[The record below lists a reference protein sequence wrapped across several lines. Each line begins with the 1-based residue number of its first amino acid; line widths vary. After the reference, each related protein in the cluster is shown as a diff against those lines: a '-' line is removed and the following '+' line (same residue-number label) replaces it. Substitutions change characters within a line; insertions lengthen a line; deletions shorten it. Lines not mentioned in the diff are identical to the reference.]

1 MRISDWSSDVC
12 SSDLAGCRAALPAA
26 EEGAVQRHRHGTI
39 QVRVVQHHERI
50 LPPHLQLKTGGRGGR
65 VNGQFAP
72 DASGPGEGE
81 SLDTRITDQ
90 LGGHRTWYKDVIEHA
105 LRYARLD
112 KHVAQSTGDGRGRS
126 EEHKSELQS
135 LMRK

>member
-1 MRISDWSSDVC
+1 MIR
-12 SSDLAGCRAALPAA
+12 R
-26 EEGAVQRHRHGTI
+26 
-39 QVRVVQHHERI
+39 
-50 LPPHLQLKTGGRGGR
+50 PPRSTRTDTLFPHQTLFRSHLQLKTGGRGGR

-112 KHVAQSTGDGRGRS
+112 KHVAQRTGAGRGNGRRL
-126 EEHKSELQS
+126 EHSSVTKGQRREIGRAS
-135 LMRK
+135 

>member
-1 MRISDWSSDVC
+1 MIR
-12 SSDLAGCRAALPAA
+12 R
-26 EEGAVQRHRHGTI
+26 
-39 QVRVVQHHERI
+39 
-50 LPPHLQLKTGGRGGR
+50 PPRSTRTDTLFPHQTLFRSHLQLKTGGRGGR

-112 KHVAQSTGDGRGRS
+112 KNVAQRS
-126 EEHKSELQS
+126 EESRVGKECVSTCRSRWSPYH
-135 LMRK
+135 